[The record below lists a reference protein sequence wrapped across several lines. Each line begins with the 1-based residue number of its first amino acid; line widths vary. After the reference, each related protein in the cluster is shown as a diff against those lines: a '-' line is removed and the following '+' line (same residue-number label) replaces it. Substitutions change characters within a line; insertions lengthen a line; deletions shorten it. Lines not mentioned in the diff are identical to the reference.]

1 METNL
6 ILSSSPHIHTRDS
19 SRRIML
25 DVIIALLPA
34 AIAGVIIFGA
44 KALGVIA
51 ACVITAVVSEALFN
65 LVVHKQQT
73 VGDLSA
79 VVTGLLLA
87 LNLSTNVAIW
97 QCVVG
102 TAFAI
107 VVVKCLFGG
116 LGKNFAN
123 PAITGRVFMLLAFS
137 TVAGGAKPAVVELVS
152 SATPLELLAAFT
164 ALPEADTEWC
174 AILPR
179 VWRDRDEAELRR
191 WLDHAKALGV
201 TAVLAGN
208 IGHLSLVRDTGLAV
222 YGDYGLNVFN
232 GRALDYLRK
241 KGLSSACLSFELRFA
256 QLRDLPKCLPA
267 EAIVYG
273 RLPLMITE
281 NCLIENAGACRCD
294 RPNFLTDRT
303 GAAFP
308 LLPAYGHRT
317 EIQNSRVLWLADRP
331 EYRRLGL
338 AYARLR
344 FTTET
349 PEECVRVFRD
359 YLAGAA
365 ASGEFTRGLY
375 ERGVE

>member
-65 LVVHKQQT
+65 LIVHKQQT

-102 TAFAI
+102 TVFAI

-137 TVAGGAKPAVVELVS
+137 SVAGGAKPAVVELVS
-152 SATPLELLAAFT
+152 SATPLELLAQGSENAPSLMELFLGLHGGAIGETCCLALLLGFAWLLFRRVIKWHVPVIFIGTVFVLYLIFTGSFQMALAEILAGGLFIGAIFMATDYVTSPITLKGKMVFALGCGLVTFVIRYFYAYPEGVSFSILAMNILTPYIEKFT
-164 ALPEADTEWC
+164 ANTP
-174 AILPR
+174 
-179 VWRDRDEAELRR
+179 
-191 WLDHAKALGV
+191 LG
-201 TAVLAGN
+201 G
-208 IGHLSLVRDTGLAV
+208 SK
-222 YGDYGLNVFN
+222 N
-232 GRALDYLRK
+232 G
-241 KGLSSACLSFELRFA
+241 
-256 QLRDLPKCLPA
+256 
-267 EAIVYG
+267 
-273 RLPLMITE
+273 
-281 NCLIENAGACRCD
+281 
-294 RPNFLTDRT
+294 
-303 GAAFP
+303 
-308 LLPAYGHRT
+308 
-317 EIQNSRVLWLADRP
+317 
-331 EYRRLGL
+331 
-338 AYARLR
+338 
-344 FTTET
+344 
-349 PEECVRVFRD
+349 
-359 YLAGAA
+359 
-365 ASGEFTRGLY
+365 
-375 ERGVE
+375 

>member
-65 LVVHKQQT
+65 LIVHKQQT

-102 TAFAI
+102 TVFAI

-137 TVAGGAKPAVVELVS
+137 SVAGGAKPAVVELVS
-152 SATPLELLAAFT
+152 SATPLELLAQGAEDAPSLMELFLGLHGGAIGETCCLALLLGFAWLLFRRVIKWHVPVIFIGTVFVLYLVFTGSFQMALAEILAGGLFIGAIFMATDYVTSPITLKGKMVFALGCGLVTFVIRYFCAYPEGVSFSILAMNILTPYIEKFT
-164 ALPEADTEWC
+164 ANTP
-174 AILPR
+174 
-179 VWRDRDEAELRR
+179 
-191 WLDHAKALGV
+191 LG
-201 TAVLAGN
+201 G
-208 IGHLSLVRDTGLAV
+208 SK
-222 YGDYGLNVFN
+222 N
-232 GRALDYLRK
+232 G
-241 KGLSSACLSFELRFA
+241 
-256 QLRDLPKCLPA
+256 
-267 EAIVYG
+267 
-273 RLPLMITE
+273 
-281 NCLIENAGACRCD
+281 
-294 RPNFLTDRT
+294 
-303 GAAFP
+303 
-308 LLPAYGHRT
+308 
-317 EIQNSRVLWLADRP
+317 
-331 EYRRLGL
+331 
-338 AYARLR
+338 
-344 FTTET
+344 
-349 PEECVRVFRD
+349 
-359 YLAGAA
+359 
-365 ASGEFTRGLY
+365 
-375 ERGVE
+375 

>member
-102 TAFAI
+102 SAFAI

-152 SATPLELLAAFT
+152 SATPLELLAQGAENAPSLMELFLGLHGGAIGETCCLALLLGFAWLLFRRVIKWHVPVIFIGTVFVLYLVFTGSFQMALAEILAGGLFIGAIFMATDYVTSPITLKGKMVFALGCGLVTFIIRYFCAYPEGVSFSILAMNILTPYIEKFT
-164 ALPEADTEWC
+164 ANTP
-174 AILPR
+174 
-179 VWRDRDEAELRR
+179 
-191 WLDHAKALGV
+191 LG
-201 TAVLAGN
+201 G
-208 IGHLSLVRDTGLAV
+208 SK
-222 YGDYGLNVFN
+222 N
-232 GRALDYLRK
+232 G
-241 KGLSSACLSFELRFA
+241 
-256 QLRDLPKCLPA
+256 
-267 EAIVYG
+267 
-273 RLPLMITE
+273 
-281 NCLIENAGACRCD
+281 
-294 RPNFLTDRT
+294 
-303 GAAFP
+303 
-308 LLPAYGHRT
+308 
-317 EIQNSRVLWLADRP
+317 
-331 EYRRLGL
+331 
-338 AYARLR
+338 
-344 FTTET
+344 
-349 PEECVRVFRD
+349 
-359 YLAGAA
+359 
-365 ASGEFTRGLY
+365 
-375 ERGVE
+375 

>member
-65 LVVHKQQT
+65 LIVHKQQT

-102 TAFAI
+102 TVFAI

-116 LGKNFAN
+116 IGKNFAN

-137 TVAGGAKPAVVELVS
+137 SVAGGAKPAVVELVS
-152 SATPLELLAAFT
+152 SATPLELLAQGAEDAPSLMELFLGLHGGAIGETCCLALLLGFAWLLFRRVIKWHVPVIFIGTVFVLYLVFTGSFQMALAEILAGGLFIGAIFMATDYVTSPITLKGKMVFALGCGLVTFIIRYFCAYPEGVSFSILAMNILTPYIEKFT
-164 ALPEADTEWC
+164 ANTP
-174 AILPR
+174 
-179 VWRDRDEAELRR
+179 
-191 WLDHAKALGV
+191 LG
-201 TAVLAGN
+201 G
-208 IGHLSLVRDTGLAV
+208 SK
-222 YGDYGLNVFN
+222 N
-232 GRALDYLRK
+232 G
-241 KGLSSACLSFELRFA
+241 
-256 QLRDLPKCLPA
+256 
-267 EAIVYG
+267 
-273 RLPLMITE
+273 
-281 NCLIENAGACRCD
+281 
-294 RPNFLTDRT
+294 
-303 GAAFP
+303 
-308 LLPAYGHRT
+308 
-317 EIQNSRVLWLADRP
+317 
-331 EYRRLGL
+331 
-338 AYARLR
+338 
-344 FTTET
+344 
-349 PEECVRVFRD
+349 
-359 YLAGAA
+359 
-365 ASGEFTRGLY
+365 
-375 ERGVE
+375 

>member
-65 LVVHKQQT
+65 LIVHKQQT

-102 TAFAI
+102 PVFAI

-116 LGKNFAN
+116 IGKNFAN

-137 TVAGGAKPAVVELVS
+137 SVAGGAKPAVVELVS
-152 SATPLELLAAFT
+152 SATPLELLAQGSENAPSLMELFLGLHGGAIGETCCLALLLGFAWLLFRRVIKWHVPVIFIGTVFVLYLVFTGSFQMALAEILAGGLFIGAIFMATDYVTSPITLKGKMVFALGCGLVTFIIRYFCAYPEGVSFSILAMNILTPYIEKFT
-164 ALPEADTEWC
+164 ANTP
-174 AILPR
+174 
-179 VWRDRDEAELRR
+179 
-191 WLDHAKALGV
+191 LG
-201 TAVLAGN
+201 G
-208 IGHLSLVRDTGLAV
+208 SK
-222 YGDYGLNVFN
+222 N
-232 GRALDYLRK
+232 G
-241 KGLSSACLSFELRFA
+241 
-256 QLRDLPKCLPA
+256 
-267 EAIVYG
+267 
-273 RLPLMITE
+273 
-281 NCLIENAGACRCD
+281 
-294 RPNFLTDRT
+294 
-303 GAAFP
+303 
-308 LLPAYGHRT
+308 
-317 EIQNSRVLWLADRP
+317 
-331 EYRRLGL
+331 
-338 AYARLR
+338 
-344 FTTET
+344 
-349 PEECVRVFRD
+349 
-359 YLAGAA
+359 
-365 ASGEFTRGLY
+365 
-375 ERGVE
+375 

>member
-152 SATPLELLAAFT
+152 SATPLELLAQGSENAPSLMELFLGLHGGAIGETCCLALLLGFAWLLFRRVIKWHVPVIFIGTVFVLYLVFTGSFQMAFAEILAGGLFIGAIFMATDYVTSPITLKGKMVFALGCGLVTFIIRYFCAYPEGVSFSILAMNILTPYIEKFT
-164 ALPEADTEWC
+164 ANTP
-174 AILPR
+174 
-179 VWRDRDEAELRR
+179 
-191 WLDHAKALGV
+191 LG
-201 TAVLAGN
+201 G
-208 IGHLSLVRDTGLAV
+208 SK
-222 YGDYGLNVFN
+222 N
-232 GRALDYLRK
+232 G
-241 KGLSSACLSFELRFA
+241 
-256 QLRDLPKCLPA
+256 
-267 EAIVYG
+267 
-273 RLPLMITE
+273 
-281 NCLIENAGACRCD
+281 
-294 RPNFLTDRT
+294 
-303 GAAFP
+303 
-308 LLPAYGHRT
+308 
-317 EIQNSRVLWLADRP
+317 
-331 EYRRLGL
+331 
-338 AYARLR
+338 
-344 FTTET
+344 
-349 PEECVRVFRD
+349 
-359 YLAGAA
+359 
-365 ASGEFTRGLY
+365 
-375 ERGVE
+375 

>member
-1 METNL
+1 
-6 ILSSSPHIHTRDS
+6 
-19 SRRIML
+19 ML

-137 TVAGGAKPAVVELVS
+137 TVAGGAKPAVVELIS
-152 SATPLELLAAFT
+152 SATPLELLAQGSENAPSLMELFLGLHGGAIGETCCLALLLGFAWLLFRRVIKWHVPVIFIGTVFVLYLVFTGSFQMALAEILAGGLFIGAIFMATDYVTSPITLKGKMVFALGCGLVTFIIRYFCAYPEGVSFSILAMNILTPYIEKFT
-164 ALPEADTEWC
+164 ANTP
-174 AILPR
+174 
-179 VWRDRDEAELRR
+179 
-191 WLDHAKALGV
+191 LG
-201 TAVLAGN
+201 G
-208 IGHLSLVRDTGLAV
+208 SK
-222 YGDYGLNVFN
+222 N
-232 GRALDYLRK
+232 G
-241 KGLSSACLSFELRFA
+241 
-256 QLRDLPKCLPA
+256 
-267 EAIVYG
+267 
-273 RLPLMITE
+273 
-281 NCLIENAGACRCD
+281 
-294 RPNFLTDRT
+294 
-303 GAAFP
+303 
-308 LLPAYGHRT
+308 
-317 EIQNSRVLWLADRP
+317 
-331 EYRRLGL
+331 
-338 AYARLR
+338 
-344 FTTET
+344 
-349 PEECVRVFRD
+349 
-359 YLAGAA
+359 
-365 ASGEFTRGLY
+365 
-375 ERGVE
+375 

>member
-152 SATPLELLAAFT
+152 SATPLELLAQGSENAPSLMELFLGLHGGAIGETCCLALLLGFAWLLFRRVIKWHVPVIFIGTVFVLYLVFTGSFQMALAEILAGGLFIGAIFMATDYVTSPITLKGKMVFALGCGLVTFIIRYFCAYPEGVSFSILAMNILTPYIEKFT
-164 ALPEADTEWC
+164 ANTP
-174 AILPR
+174 
-179 VWRDRDEAELRR
+179 
-191 WLDHAKALGV
+191 LG
-201 TAVLAGN
+201 G
-208 IGHLSLVRDTGLAV
+208 SK
-222 YGDYGLNVFN
+222 N
-232 GRALDYLRK
+232 G
-241 KGLSSACLSFELRFA
+241 
-256 QLRDLPKCLPA
+256 
-267 EAIVYG
+267 
-273 RLPLMITE
+273 
-281 NCLIENAGACRCD
+281 
-294 RPNFLTDRT
+294 
-303 GAAFP
+303 
-308 LLPAYGHRT
+308 
-317 EIQNSRVLWLADRP
+317 
-331 EYRRLGL
+331 
-338 AYARLR
+338 
-344 FTTET
+344 
-349 PEECVRVFRD
+349 
-359 YLAGAA
+359 
-365 ASGEFTRGLY
+365 
-375 ERGVE
+375 

>member
-65 LVVHKQQT
+65 LIVHKQQT
-73 VGDLSA
+73 VGDFSA

-116 LGKNFAN
+116 LDKNFAN

-152 SATPLELLAAFT
+152 SATPLELLAQGAEAAPSLMELFLGLHGGAIGETCCLALLLGFAWLLFRRVIKWHVPVIFIGTVFVLYLVFTGSFQMALAEILAGGLFIGAIFMATDYVTSPITLKGKMVFALGCGLVTFIIRYFCAYPEGVSFSILAMNILTPYIEKFT
-164 ALPEADTEWC
+164 ANTP
-174 AILPR
+174 
-179 VWRDRDEAELRR
+179 
-191 WLDHAKALGV
+191 LG
-201 TAVLAGN
+201 G
-208 IGHLSLVRDTGLAV
+208 SK
-222 YGDYGLNVFN
+222 N
-232 GRALDYLRK
+232 G
-241 KGLSSACLSFELRFA
+241 
-256 QLRDLPKCLPA
+256 
-267 EAIVYG
+267 
-273 RLPLMITE
+273 
-281 NCLIENAGACRCD
+281 
-294 RPNFLTDRT
+294 
-303 GAAFP
+303 
-308 LLPAYGHRT
+308 
-317 EIQNSRVLWLADRP
+317 
-331 EYRRLGL
+331 
-338 AYARLR
+338 
-344 FTTET
+344 
-349 PEECVRVFRD
+349 
-359 YLAGAA
+359 
-365 ASGEFTRGLY
+365 
-375 ERGVE
+375 

>member
-1 METNL
+1 
-6 ILSSSPHIHTRDS
+6 
-19 SRRIML
+19 ML

-152 SATPLELLAAFT
+152 SATPLELLAQGSENAPSLMELFLGLHGGAIGETCCLALLLGFAWLLFRRVIKWHVPVIFIGTVFVLYLVFTGSFQMALAEILAGGLFIGAIFMATDYVTSPITLKGKMVFALGCGLVTFIIRYFCAYPEGVSFSILAMNILTPYIEKFT
-164 ALPEADTEWC
+164 ANTP
-174 AILPR
+174 
-179 VWRDRDEAELRR
+179 
-191 WLDHAKALGV
+191 LG
-201 TAVLAGN
+201 G
-208 IGHLSLVRDTGLAV
+208 SK
-222 YGDYGLNVFN
+222 N
-232 GRALDYLRK
+232 G
-241 KGLSSACLSFELRFA
+241 
-256 QLRDLPKCLPA
+256 
-267 EAIVYG
+267 
-273 RLPLMITE
+273 
-281 NCLIENAGACRCD
+281 
-294 RPNFLTDRT
+294 
-303 GAAFP
+303 
-308 LLPAYGHRT
+308 
-317 EIQNSRVLWLADRP
+317 
-331 EYRRLGL
+331 
-338 AYARLR
+338 
-344 FTTET
+344 
-349 PEECVRVFRD
+349 
-359 YLAGAA
+359 
-365 ASGEFTRGLY
+365 
-375 ERGVE
+375 